1 VGFHLTPENPYAGID
16 IDEITPLAQS
26 LLERAREAGAYVER
40 SPSGRGWHIIGQGS
54 LPHGIGKGRIDP
66 GVEAYSERRYLT
78 FTGQG
83 GGDPDVS
90 IQPLLDELNA
100 RTFRSNGEA
109 PANGTGERWDTKQHG
124 HLLDYIQADD
134 YDTWVRTGMALKAAG
149 APLAVWVAWSRTSD
163 KFPGEDA
170 CRRKWASFHPQEVTL
185 GSVYMLAE
193 EGGWDEGAEAVELFE
208 ELPPE
213 PPKKQRRRWRRAS
226 EDRAEGVK
234 PPEWLIPGVME
245 VRQLGL
251 LIGHRSVGKT
261 FVAID
266 MVAHLVNGEPW
277 NGRPC
282 KPTPVAYFL
291 AEGQDSFARR
301 LAAYEKARGIE
312 VALDSLLTYPYTF
325 DLATSDGRME
335 FARTLADMKAEEPEL
350 GLVVL
355 DTWAK
360 YALVDAIDPRA
371 NTVVVRE
378 LEAIC
383 RKHGVAAMMLVHVPK
398 AERAVTDPHLL
409 TARGTSA
416 LENDTHIILACT
428 HAPEQE
434 GGPRVRKLALTR
446 AKDVGVPFELS
457 YCINSCDLFDLEE
470 FGEYSSVGVLEY
482 WTTEQQEEQAA
493 ASRGELYDKVKEA
506 MKKARKDFDG
516 FSKKTWIHAA
526 AGAHTVHTCRELSRG
541 AGGIYPLLEQM
552 AADGII
558 ERREVVPEGGQML
571 MDGNVEVQYRLND

>member
-1 VGFHLTPENPYAGID
+1 LTPENPYAGID

-54 LPHGIGKGRIDP
+54 LPRGIGKGRIDP

-90 IQPLLDELNA
+90 IQGLLDELNA
-100 RTFRSNGEA
+100 RTFGNGEV

-134 YDTWVRTGMALKAAG
+134 YETWVRTGMALKAAG
-149 APLAVWVAWSRTSD
+149 APLAIWVAWSRTSD

-170 CRRKWASFHPQEVTL
+170 CRRKWGSFHPQEITL
-185 GSVYMLAE
+185 GSVYLLAQ
-193 EGGWDEGAEAVELFE
+193 EGGWDEGAEALELFD

-213 PPKKQRRRWRRAS
+213 PQKKQRRRWRRAS
-226 EDRAEGVK
+226 EDRAEGLK

-282 KPTPVAYFL
+282 RPAPVAYFL

-325 DLATSDGRME
+325 DLATSEGRME

-428 HAPEQE
+428 HAPEEE

-446 AKDVGVPFELS
+446 AKDVGIPFELS
-457 YCINSCDLFDLEE
+457 YCINSCDLFDLDE
-470 FGEYSSVGVLEY
+470 FGEFSSVGVLEY
-482 WTTEQQEEQAA
+482 WTTEQQVQQREEVKQQSHGVVLEAIRQAP
-493 ASRGELYDKVKEA
+493 
-506 MKKARKDFDG
+506 KDEDG
-516 FSKKTWIHAA
+516 FAKQYAIWEA
-526 AGAHTVHTCRELSRG
+526 AGQHNKQSNPVLSR
-541 AGGIYPLLEQM
+541 AKGGIFDLLEEM
-552 AADGII
+552 AEDGEI
-558 ERREVVPEGGQML
+558 ERREVRALVGRRAQEGR
-571 MDGNVEVQYRLND
+571 MDIQYRLND